1 MRIVHVTDRQFPP
14 AASEGGAPQSLASLV
29 EEQWRIGHQSWVATT
44 AGACDDSLWR
54 LDHGDGLHAELMR
67 RTEAVGAD
75 VLHFHAHAGEI
86 QDSLGRAGMPSV
98 AHVHGTHLGQ
108 TVDAWNAIYVSQRH
122 AALHGGSVYVHN
134 GIDVD
139 SVPFF
144 EHPSDSLVFLGKVRR
159 SKKGAD
165 TAVAVAR
172 RTGRTLKLIG
182 GRKLNIP
189 QSWLAFQRRV
199 KALGVLGGEQKLT
212 ALGNA
217 SALLFP
223 IRWEEPFGLVLIE
236 AMACGTPVIAFDRGA
251 VPEIVEH
258 GVTGFVVKDFEGMCE
273 AVSRIDEIDRAACR
287 RHVEAH
293 FSIRRTADGVMAC
306 YRRAIAGE
314 RW

>member
-1 MRIVHVTDRQFPP
+1 MAT
-14 AASEGGAPQSLASLV
+14 
-29 EEQWRIGHQSWVATT
+29 VA
-44 AGACDDSLWR
+44 DDSADGVAR
-54 LDHGDGLHAELMR
+54 LGCRECWDRHLLQLIESFR
-67 RTEAVGAD
+67 AD
-75 VLHFHAHAGEI
+75 VVHFHA
-86 QDSLGRAGMPSV
+86 LGAELQPGVSSRGFASV
-98 AHVHGTHLGQ
+98 AHVRGTHVGCP
-108 TVDAWNAIYVSQRH
+108 VDTSNAIYVSQRH
-122 AALHGGSVYVHN
+122 AALHDGSVYVHN

-189 QSWLAFQRRV
+189 QSWLPFQRRV

-251 VPEIVEH
+251 VSEIVEH

-273 AVSRIDEIDRAACR
+273 AVSRINEIDRAACR